1 MFELTFCKYTT
12 LAHLQHLEAIPPHF
26 IAHFCIPWAAMVKLC
41 SGGTCASLNTANFT
55 SWL

>member
-12 LAHLQHLEAIPPHF
+12 LALLQHLEAIPPQF
-26 IAHFCIPWAAMVKLC
+26 IAHFCIHWAVMVKLC
-41 SGGTCASLNTANFT
+41 SRGTCTSLNTANFT